1 MLKIEKLQ
9 PKDNAFTLEDHA
21 EHGVALLK
29 VKNVSFTGEYHL
41 HEVGTATVAGVGVA
55 AKRDEALSGITLD
68 NTASTNINLTL
79 TKKVVREVT
88 VEKDATTI
96 SLPDLWIQS
105 IDNGTAGAAGSQ
117 AVTFADE
124 HTLNLADEQAAK
136 EVYSLELTVLVATGV
151 AADDNV
157 AAGQTLTLEAGET
170 SAQDVHFDI
179 LSNLRVN
186 PGAKPNLTH
195 FSVRGAKLH
204 F

>member
-9 PKDNAFTLEDHA
+9 PKDNVFTLEDHA

-29 VKNVSFTGEYHL
+29 VKNESFTGEYHL

-55 AKRDEALSGITLD
+55 ATISSALSGITLD
-68 NTASTNINLTL
+68 NAPSTNINLTL
-79 TKKVVREVT
+79 TKKVVRSFAVEANQTTIEVPNLSLTAAVKVVNDSTSAAT
-88 VEKDATTI
+88 VSSVAEHSITIADATK
-96 SLPDLWIQS
+96 
-105 IDNGTAGAAGSQ
+105 G
-117 AVTFADE
+117 
-124 HTLNLADEQAAK
+124 NL
-136 EVYSLELTVLVATGV
+136 VLELTVLVATGV
-151 AADDNV
+151 AADDDV

-170 SAQDVHFDI
+170 SAKDVHINI

>member
-21 EHGVALLK
+21 EHGVAELAFNDVTFK
-29 VKNVSFTGEYHL
+29 GEYHL

-55 AKRDEALSGITLD
+55 AQVTAKKTSLPSAIT
-68 NTASTNINLTL
+68 LTL
-79 TKKVVREVT
+79 TKEVVHEY
-88 VEKDATTI
+88 KLSAGQTTI
-96 SLPDLWIQS
+96 DTHLVLVTDAATKVGGTTASDVDSVSGGVVTLDKAAADKDTIQLRM
-105 IDNGTAGAAGSQ
+105 N
-117 AVTFADE
+117 
-124 HTLNLADEQAAK
+124 
-136 EVYSLELTVLVATGV
+136 VLVATGA
-151 AADDNV
+151 AADDDV
-157 AAGQTLTLEAGET
+157 ANAETLKLEPGET
-170 SAQDVHFDI
+170 SAQDVHIDI

>member
-21 EHGVALLK
+21 EHGVAELAFNDVTFK
-29 VKNVSFTGEYHL
+29 GEYHL

-55 AKRDEALSGITLD
+55 AAVAAKKTSLPSAIT
-68 NTASTNINLTL
+68 LTL
-79 TKKVVREVT
+79 TKEVVHEYKL
-88 VEKDATTI
+88 EADQTTI
-96 SLPDLWIQS
+96 DTHLNLVEANNAVKVGGTTASDVKS
-105 IDNGTAGAAGSQ
+105 STTAGIVTLDKAA
-117 AVTFADE
+117 ADKD
-124 HTLNLADEQAAK
+124 TIQLRMN
-136 EVYSLELTVLVATGV
+136 VLVATGA
-151 AADDNV
+151 AADDDV
-157 AAGQTLTLEAGET
+157 ANAETLKLEPGET
-170 SAQDVHFDI
+170 SAQDVHINI

>member
-9 PKDNAFTLEDHA
+9 PKDNVFTLEDHA
-21 EHGVALLK
+21 EHGVAELVFNDVTFK
-29 VKNVSFTGEYHL
+29 GEYHL

-55 AKRDEALSGITLD
+55 AKVGAQKTSLPS
-68 NTASTNINLTL
+68 AVVLTL

-88 VEKDATTI
+88 VEVGDESI

-105 IDNGTAGAAGSQ
+105 IDNGTAGVAGSK
-117 AVTFADE
+117 AVTRTDE
-124 HTLNLADEQAAK
+124 HTLALGSAQEDTK
-136 EVYSLELTVLVATGV
+136 EVYRLELTVLVATGA
-151 AADDNV
+151 AADDDI
-157 AAGQTLTLEAGET
+157 AAAETLKLEPGET
-170 SAQDVHFDI
+170 SAQDVHI
-179 LSNLRVN
+179 NVLSNLRVN

>member
-21 EHGVALLK
+21 EHGVATLVFDEATFK
-29 VKNVSFTGEYHL
+29 GEYHL

-55 AKRDEALSGITLD
+55 AKVAAQQEALPSAI
-68 NTASTNINLTL
+68 ALTL
-79 TKKVVREVT
+79 TKEVVHEY
-88 VEKDATTI
+88 ELSAGQTTI
-96 SLPDLWIQS
+96 DTHLVLVTDAATKVGGTTASNVDSVSGGVVTL
-105 IDNGTAGAAGSQ
+105 DNAA
-117 AVTFADE
+117 ADKD
-124 HTLNLADEQAAK
+124 TIKLKMN
-136 EVYSLELTVLVATGV
+136 VLVATGA
-151 AADDNV
+151 AADDDV
-157 AAGQTLTLEAGET
+157 ANAETLKLEPGET
-170 SAQDVHFDI
+170 SAQDVHINI

>member
-29 VKNVSFTGEYHL
+29 VKNESFTGEYHL

-55 AKRDEALSGITLD
+55 AKRDAALSGITLD
-68 NTASTNINLTL
+68 NTALTNINLTL
-79 TKKVVREVT
+79 TKKVVRSFKVEASDSAQTIEV
-88 VEKDATTI
+88 
-96 SLPDLWIQS
+96 PDLWV
-105 IDNGTAGAAGSQ
+105 T
-117 AVTFADE
+117 AVTKKSGTKSVTFVDE
-124 HTLNLADEQAAK
+124 HHLEVAA
-136 EVYSLELTVLVATGV
+136 ESPEETYVLELTVLVATGV
-151 AADDNV
+151 AADDDV
-157 AAGQTLTLEAGET
+157 ASDQTLTLEAGET
-170 SAQDVHFDI
+170 SAQDVHINI

-186 PGAKPNLTH
+186 PGTKPNLTH